1 MTQLKPLDQDQYVPL
16 VDLTPTP
23 PIPNL
28 IETEPDSFG
37 LYRVYTDC
45 PKVDPADE
53 ACVYDMCDAPTF
65 TTPAPSTLSSH
76 VGTRIKETFFTP
88 FLNLTIYRLFGWF
101 YNKNITKSIEDLNDL
116 VVHVLLAPFWTGAS
130 RKVWCN
136 ARTGLTWQA
145 HGWPSP
151 LCSWWMA
158 WRLCENMASVNK
170 KEIQDWGKGTSVWS
184 WRNSLSMPNPGHH
197 VCISRATCK
206 KIPFFPI

>member
-1 MTQLKPLDQDQYVPL
+1 MSHPSPPQSPSPGDHLILPTRTGCIRRFPKHYRDFKLSLAAPLPYTIPEATQPKPLDQDQSVPL

-37 LYRVYTDC
+37 LYHVYTDC

-101 YNKNITKSIEDLNDL
+101 YNGNITKSIEDLNDL
-116 VVHVLLAPFWTGAS
+116 VVYVLLAPDFE
-130 RKVWCN
+130 
-136 ARTGLTWQA
+136 Q
-145 HGWPSP
+145 
-151 LCSWWMA
+151 
-158 WRLCENMASVNK
+158 
-170 KEIQDWGKGTSVWS
+170 
-184 WRNSLSMPNPGHH
+184 GHLE
-197 VCISRATCK
+197 RFDAMRELD
-206 KIPFFPI
+206 